1 MKKLTKQL
9 DKYKNLFI
17 LYLYRLKINR
27 IKKIHIKFQKKK
39 LLQQEKYIYSFLK
52 LFFKKN
58 CFIDSGKDYFPI

>member
-17 LYLYRLKINR
+17 LYLYKLKINR
-27 IKKIHIKFQKKK
+27 IRKIHIKFQKKIF
-39 LLQQEKYIYSFLK
+39 LQQEKYVYSFLK

-58 CFIDSGKDYFPI
+58 CSGKDYFPI

>member
-17 LYLYRLKINR
+17 LYLYKLKINR

-39 LLQQEKYIYSFLK
+39 IASTRKVCLLISEVVL
-52 LFFKKN
+52 
-58 CFIDSGKDYFPI
+58 